1 VGTSISFRNVLGA
14 PHKPEEKWCLGRTM
28 KQRARKK
35 YYFEI
40 KKTWSENACMVVCKY
55 IVERTRPELAGVV
68 LASGDGKERH
78 NHYVRKKKKQIQLYG
93 RFLKMQFFSRL
104 SCCNTL
110 KFTATWH
117 REFLKDHVF
126 K

>member
-1 VGTSISFRNVLGA
+1 LIADLRVGTSISFRNVLGA

-55 IVERTRPELAGVV
+55 IVERTRPELA
-68 LASGDGKERH
+68 
-78 NHYVRKKKKQIQLYG
+78 KQSLEG
-93 RFLKMQFFSRL
+93 SL
-104 SCCNTL
+104 S
-110 KFTATWH
+110 KI
-117 REFLKDHVF
+117 E
-126 K
+126 